1 MVEKTSIKQAFRILE
16 LLAKAERPMDVS
28 ELVRRSEILK
38 RTTFRILETLQSE
51 MLVSKKHL
59 TAEYVL
65 GEKFVCVTC
74 LSLENNY

>member
-51 MLVSKKHL
+51 MHVSKKKL
-59 TAEYVL
+59 NAEYAL
-65 GEKFVCVTC
+65 GEKFVCVAR

>member
-1 MVEKTSIKQAFRILE
+1 
-16 LLAKAERPMDVS
+16 MDVS
-28 ELVRRSEILK
+28 KIARRSEIPK

-65 GEKFVCVTC
+65 GEKFVCVAR

>member
-1 MVEKTSIKQAFRILE
+1 
-16 LLAKAERPMDVS
+16 MDVS
-28 ELVRRSEILK
+28 ELARRSEIPK

-65 GEKFVCVTC
+65 GEKFVCVAR

>member
-1 MVEKTSIKQAFRILE
+1 
-16 LLAKAERPMDVS
+16 MDVS
-28 ELVRRSEILK
+28 EIARRSEIPK

-65 GEKFVCVTC
+65 GEKFICVAR

>member
-1 MVEKTSIKQAFRILE
+1 
-16 LLAKAERPMDVS
+16 MDVS
-28 ELVRRSEILK
+28 ELVRRSEIPK

-65 GEKFVCVTC
+65 GEKFICVAR

>member
-28 ELVRRSEILK
+28 ELVRRSEIPK

-51 MLVSKKHL
+51 MLVSK
-59 TAEYVL
+59 
-65 GEKFVCVTC
+65 
-74 LSLENNY
+74 NI